1 MIIIINTLND
11 LKKVINVTFLEFSL
25 NLPCNSDKLFQKI
38 TDFENFNQ
46 YIPNQLESVKVLK
59 KDNNKTV
66 TEEKIRSISI
76 LKNSF
81 EQTSAHT
88 VKKNEI
94 ETEIISG
101 PAKGTI
107 IESFFQNLDSGT
119 EVIIKINL
127 KLSLKYKLF
136 TPIVKKTYRQML
148 TGVLYKMNKEI
159 DE

>member
-1 MIIIINTLND
+1 LIIIINTLND

-136 TPIVKKTYRQML
+136 TPIVKKAYRQML

>member
-1 MIIIINTLND
+1 LIIIINTLND

>member
-136 TPIVKKTYRQML
+136 TPIVKKAYRQML
-148 TGVLYKMNKEI
+148 TGV
-159 DE
+159 

>member
-1 MIIIINTLND
+1 
-11 LKKVINVTFLEFSL
+11 
-25 NLPCNSDKLFQKI
+25 
-38 TDFENFNQ
+38 
-46 YIPNQLESVKVLK
+46 VKVLK

>member
-136 TPIVKKTYRQML
+136 TPIVKKAYRQML

>member
-1 MIIIINTLND
+1 
-11 LKKVINVTFLEFSL
+11 VTFLEFSL

>member
-1 MIIIINTLND
+1 M
-11 LKKVINVTFLEFSL
+11 TFLEFSL

-46 YIPNQLESVKVLK
+46 YIPHQLESVKVQK
-59 KDNNKTV
+59 KEKGKTFTV
-66 TEEKIRSISI
+66 EKIRSISI
-76 LKNSF
+76 LKKSF
-81 EQTSAHT
+81 EQTSIHT

-107 IESFFQNLDSGT
+107 IESFFQNIDSGT
-119 EVIIKINL
+119 EVTVKINL
-127 KLSLKYKLF
+127 KLGLKYKLF
-136 TPIVKKTYRQML
+136 TPIVKKVYKQML
-148 TGVLYKMNKEI
+148 TGILYRMNRKI

>member
-136 TPIVKKTYRQML
+136 TPIVKKVYKQML
-148 TGVLYKMNKEI
+148 TGVLYKINREVN
-159 DE
+159 E

>member
-88 VKKNEI
+88 VKKNKKDER
-94 ETEIISG
+94 
-101 PAKGTI
+101 
-107 IESFFQNLDSGT
+107 Q
-119 EVIIKINL
+119 IK
-127 KLSLKYKLF
+127 
-136 TPIVKKTYRQML
+136 
-148 TGVLYKMNKEI
+148 
-159 DE
+159 